1 MQWWLLREN
10 WKGACCVWV
19 EKICKIE
26 RYKAEDD
33 EEKWI
38 GLEIFVYEFLDEFMS
53 GVIYSV

>member
-1 MQWWLLREN
+1 
-10 WKGACCVWV
+10 V